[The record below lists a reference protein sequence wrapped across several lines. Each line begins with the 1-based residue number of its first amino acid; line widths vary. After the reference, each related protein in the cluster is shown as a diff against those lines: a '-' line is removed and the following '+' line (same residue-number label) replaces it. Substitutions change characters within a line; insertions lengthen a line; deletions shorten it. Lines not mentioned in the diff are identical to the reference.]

1 MTIGDLTYSLGA
13 VWDKKSLQTIKEGFA
28 SVSKAF
34 MSAVGIASGAMAG
47 TFAVV
52 KQFAE
57 ANDELGKM
65 ARNRDIAVDSL
76 QALQYSFEG
85 AGLSASKAGDTLAK
99 LQEQKEGFKMG
110 KADYEAWARIGI
122 NPEQYS
128 NTEDFFNATIDG
140 LKNIKDEATKADL
153 AKRLLG
159 SADMKN
165 LIDGGSEAIQKQ
177 KQELEELGVLTSK
190 QDYKASANFNDTLL
204 KTTTILKGLANK
216 IMTSVMPV
224 FTKLMKQFN
233 EFLKANNKLI
243 KSGLKE
249 FFDAVVTGAKFFFA
263 LIGRIIGELG
273 GMKNVLIGI
282 AGLLLLWQF
291 PLIASI
297 GAVVALMLIFDDLMS
312 FLNGEDSVIAD
323 WLGVKDLEDFKNNF
337 PIITSLVAGLVDILK
352 QSAEG
357 WKLIFTEGDK
367 ALEGLGIL
375 IDRWLINPIKEALQY
390 IEDLVQ
396 KFVDAKNAV
405 SGGLSNAVDTAQSYL
420 PTWLGGTETKQ
431 PQVQTV
437 PVQAGGSTTTYNI
450 NAQVDAKNKSVS
462 EAITE
467 ISHPSGY
474 KI

>member
-1 MTIGDLTYSLGA
+1 MSKSMIGELVYTLGA
-13 VWDKKSLQTIKEGFA
+13 IWDSKSLKNIQDGFA
-28 SVSKAF
+28 SVSKSF
-34 MSAVGIASGAMAG
+34 IKSVGIASGAMAG

-122 NPEQYS
+122 NPEQFS

-165 LIDGGSEAIQKQ
+165 LIDGGSEAIRQQ
-177 KQELEELGVLTSK
+177 KQELQELGVLTSK

-216 IMTSVMPV
+216 VMTSIMPI

-243 KSGLKE
+243 KSGLKKFLNAVINGSQI
-249 FFDAVVTGAKFFFA
+249 FFS
-263 LIGRIIGELG
+263 LIGRIIEHLG
-273 GMKNVLIGI
+273 GLKNVIMII
-282 AGLLLLWQF
+282 AGLLVFWQF
-291 PLIASI
+291 PLVATIA
-297 GAVVALMLIFDDLMS
+297 
-312 FLNGEDSVIAD
+312 
-323 WLGVKDLEDFKNNF
+323 
-337 PIITSLVAGLVDILK
+337 
-352 QSAEG
+352 
-357 WKLIFTEGDK
+357 
-367 ALEGLGIL
+367 
-375 IDRWLINPIKEALQY
+375 
-390 IEDLVQ
+390 
-396 KFVDAKNAV
+396 
-405 SGGLSNAVDTAQSYL
+405 
-420 PTWLGGTETKQ
+420 
-431 PQVQTV
+431 
-437 PVQAGGSTTTYNI
+437 
-450 NAQVDAKNKSVS
+450 
-462 EAITE
+462 
-467 ISHPSGY
+467 
-474 KI
+474 